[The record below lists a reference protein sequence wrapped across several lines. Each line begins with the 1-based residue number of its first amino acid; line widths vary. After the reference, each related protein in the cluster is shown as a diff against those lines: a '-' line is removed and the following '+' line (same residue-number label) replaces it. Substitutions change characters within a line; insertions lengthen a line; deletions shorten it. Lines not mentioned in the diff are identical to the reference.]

1 MSSTKTQTDNTKS
14 YATQPSYTA
23 NTQPSYTANTQ
34 PSYTANTQP
43 SYTANTQP
51 SYTANTQPS
60 YTALLKTD
68 KIHSNT
74 VITCFAK
81 HASQLQCKI
90 MILRVH

>member
-51 SYTANTQPS
+51 SYTANNSLVTLPCSKQ
-60 YTALLKTD
+60 TKF
-68 KIHSNT
+68 IQ
-74 VITCFAK
+74 I
-81 HASQLQCKI
+81 Q
-90 MILRVH
+90 